1 MPFILRILCIS
12 SIAFCVSCQPTYR
25 KPHSPASP
33 AAAVLSNAAQPGSSS
48 SSSEPERIRL
58 QQAHFDSSSPAQR
71 KLIRMAQ
78 VAVGMDQIQVR
89 MALGAPDRTTTV
101 ETTNGTRIA
110 WEYLQREAPE
120 LVLSVAGLLRSGA
133 KLDIGSGLDVHTN
146 INKTQ
151 LATLIIFDQKNGKVR
166 KIESYR

>member
-33 AAAVLSNAAQPGSSS
+33 AAAVLSNAAQPGSSSSSS

-110 WEYLQREAPE
+110 WEYLQR
-120 LVLSVAGLLRSGA
+120 
-133 KLDIGSGLDVHTN
+133 
-146 INKTQ
+146 
-151 LATLIIFDQKNGKVR
+151 
-166 KIESYR
+166 